1 VTALSADPPAIVIES
16 LSQAYAGGPAVL
28 DEISLTIEPGCFVC
42 LIGPSGCGKSTLLRL
57 IAGLLKPTQGRVK
70 SAPATPVPPGFLFQ
84 ESTLLPWKTVRANVA
99 LPLRLQHVPRADWAG
114 LIDPLLDMVKLQP
127 VADYYPRQLSGGMK
141 MRVALARALM
151 RRPGLMLLDEPFG
164 ALDEMTRDQLNEDL
178 LALRQQTPFTACHVT
193 HSVSEAVFLADRILV
208 MTAQP
213 GRIVADIPVRFT
225 TARRDPSL
233 RESTDF
239 QKTVANVTHALRT
252 ANGGRR

>member
-1 VTALSADPPAIVIES
+1 MIES

-28 DEISLTIEPGCFVC
+28 DEISLTIESGCFVC

-57 IAGLLKPTQGRVK
+57 IAGLLKPTQGRVN
-70 SAPATPVPPGFLFQ
+70 SEPATPVPPGFLFQ
-84 ESTLLPWKTVRANVA
+84 ESTLLPWKTVRTNVA

-141 MRVALARALM
+141 MRVALARALV

-164 ALDEMTRDQLNEDL
+164 ALDEITRDQLNEDL

-225 TARRDPSL
+225 TTRRDPSL
-233 RESTDF
+233 RESSDF